1 MTKSG
6 VRNIS
11 REAKQT
17 KMSATGLTKC
27 KFSNVPIAESITNQR
42 DLADRVRVNDQ
53 TTDCLGIIRKLEL
66 VPAFRLVLYTKP
78 SVQLYQ
84 HLVKGGRLV
93 LNCDATGNLLD
104 FPMVEKWKD
113 KILHT
118 KLCFNPKYCLIDGEH
133 TREKGVSRLLSPLTL
148 AEMASNK
155 NTSNDIRDFFMGFL
169 TSVRETFPNE
179 ETGRPLI
186 YMTDCSAQLESGA
199 LLAFSSGTEMANT
212 RIEYGNI
219 VLLHLLFYDKA
230 LSDIAAGVDVIT
242 LQREL
247 ALRVLMSLRVS
258 VGIFLKECR
267 SHVYCAPF
275 KWVRKQKGNEI
286 ATSKS
291 RFEGFVKSVFE
302 KVTREPQISVAI
314 VQLSLVVAL
323 LETDKFDSPSFDD
336 TMEMKDCRG
345 TLEKAADDRMLCNI
359 ASFIRVESEKLHI
372 HSLADVT
379 EQLTGKSMKNEKIL
393 LHNGIIE
400 RAKVLMKGQ
409 CRTYL
414 RHIAISNVSSTQKMG
429 TVRCSITYGRT
440 LVGDGNEIEPW
451 FEGGF
456 DLILELPHNGQEGIS
471 NPLYSQTMAT
481 YLRTT
486 WMVKFSLWCRGI
498 VNLIETGMDMQIE
511 DNNQFSEAM
520 FKNIKHNTN
529 VYDHVSDPGDYVIH
543 RYEDTD
549 CCTKQFVHQ
558 YELLHGK
565 VADLM
570 SRREKRKRDVDSA
583 DDAGMVVDTAS
594 TMLTQDEITQ
604 REEESLTEPC
614 FAVVRFQRW
623 KQNFEMIWS
632 RHLSSTRKPL
642 AETAIGKN
650 MITSKLA
657 SERSA

>member
-314 VQLSLVVAL
+314 VQ
-323 LETDKFDSPSFDD
+323 
-336 TMEMKDCRG
+336 
-345 TLEKAADDRMLCNI
+345 
-359 ASFIRVESEKLHI
+359 
-372 HSLADVT
+372 
-379 EQLTGKSMKNEKIL
+379 
-393 LHNGIIE
+393 
-400 RAKVLMKGQ
+400 
-409 CRTYL
+409 
-414 RHIAISNVSSTQKMG
+414 
-429 TVRCSITYGRT
+429 
-440 LVGDGNEIEPW
+440 
-451 FEGGF
+451 
-456 DLILELPHNGQEGIS
+456 
-471 NPLYSQTMAT
+471 
-481 YLRTT
+481 
-486 WMVKFSLWCRGI
+486 
-498 VNLIETGMDMQIE
+498 
-511 DNNQFSEAM
+511 
-520 FKNIKHNTN
+520 
-529 VYDHVSDPGDYVIH
+529 
-543 RYEDTD
+543 
-549 CCTKQFVHQ
+549 
-558 YELLHGK
+558 
-565 VADLM
+565 
-570 SRREKRKRDVDSA
+570 
-583 DDAGMVVDTAS
+583 
-594 TMLTQDEITQ
+594 
-604 REEESLTEPC
+604 
-614 FAVVRFQRW
+614 
-623 KQNFEMIWS
+623 
-632 RHLSSTRKPL
+632 
-642 AETAIGKN
+642 
-650 MITSKLA
+650 
-657 SERSA
+657 